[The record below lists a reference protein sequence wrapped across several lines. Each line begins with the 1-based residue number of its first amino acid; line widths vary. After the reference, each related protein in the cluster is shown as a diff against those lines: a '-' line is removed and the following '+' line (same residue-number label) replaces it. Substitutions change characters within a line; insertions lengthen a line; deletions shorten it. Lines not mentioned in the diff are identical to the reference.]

1 MRDTRLGTRGP
12 VRIGLSLPPAYLV
25 GDLSG
30 GAIWRET
37 FGDVEGFLAAVREA
51 GVSSIEA
58 RSIGEDAD
66 PCLALRAAE
75 RAWDAGLGV
84 TLHGRLPRQFSG
96 TTLSEVYPSLVPLA
110 GAFRARGGAG
120 ILTLHCYSE
129 RDGSVPQLAD
139 RTVRALRSLL
149 DLLQREGAPLSIA
162 LEINHVGPRV
172 DPGITYAGIVEMIA
186 STGRPG
192 IGACW
197 DMGHAFMNVQHGQ
210 LAHDPSAAFLE
221 RVIHTHV
228 HDLGPRT
235 HYPLTCGV
243 VPVDRYVGLLLD
255 RGYEGILNLELSP
268 ERYPESAWEGLWA
281 SIERLVA
288 LGRGGAARG
297 TLPAERVQ
305 GEGGEARV

>member
-1 MRDTRLGTRGP
+1 M
-12 VRIGLSLPPAYLV
+12 RIGLSLPPGYLV
-25 GDLSG
+25 EEAPEGS
-30 GAIWRET
+30 AAVWRAT
-37 FGDVEGFLAAVREA
+37 FGGVEGFLAAIRRA

-58 RSIGEDAD
+58 RSVREDAK
-66 PCLALRAAE
+66 PGLALRAAG
-75 RAWDAGLGV
+75 RAWDAGLGF
-84 TLHGRLPRQFSG
+84 TLHGRLPRHLAG
-96 TTLSEVYPSLVPLA
+96 ETLGEAYPALVPLA
-110 GAFRARGGAG
+110 GALRARGEEA

-129 RDGSVPQLAD
+129 QDGSLSQLAE
-139 RTVRALRSLL
+139 RTVQALCGLL
-149 DLLQREGAPLSIA
+149 DVLQREGAPLSIA

-186 STGRPG
+186 GTGRPG

-210 LAHDPSAAFLE
+210 LACVPCEAFLE

-235 HYPLTCGV
+235 HYPLTRGV
-243 VPVDRYVGLLLD
+243 VPVDLYVQLLRD

-268 ERYPESAWEGLWA
+268 ERYPASAREGLWA

-288 LGRGGAARG
+288 LA
-297 TLPAERVQ
+297 Q
-305 GEGGEARV
+305 GEGGEVHV